1 MMRRAG
7 TLLISVA
14 LVVALVVPVW
24 LGGRHAVFTSF
35 GLPVHAYLYLL
46 ALVLFGWAMRAV
58 KQWLLIERLGLA
70 VGVWR
75 NLAISLAI
83 DFAFLATPGG
93 VGGYAAGIYY
103 VRGVGGSYAQAAAIS
118 AADQVL
124 DLMFFAIAMP
134 VAALCLSQS
143 TQLSPLLA
151 HGAAFGGIGALA
163 LLVVLVLARRPLG
176 AWFFGRHGP
185 IERIGFLRRRR
196 DALRGFV
203 NNVLAQT
210 QILMQGPP
218 TYFALAFAT
227 TAMQWLARY
236 GVLWL
241 ILALLDAQVP
251 FSLVLLLQGVVLHV
265 AQWTGVPA
273 GGGGADLGLAVT
285 LAPFASTA
293 AIASALLLWRIATLY
308 LSLIAGMV
316 SIAAL
321 RWRRH
326 SARPFLTR
334 IGADEHG

>member
-1 MMRRAG
+1 MRRAG
-7 TLLISVA
+7 TFLIFVA
-14 LVVALVVPVW
+14 LVVALIVPIW
-24 LGGRHAVFTSF
+24 LGGRHALFTSF
-35 GLPVHAYLYLL
+35 DLPTHAYLYMLV
-46 ALVLFGWAMRAV
+46 LVLFGWAMRAL
-58 KQWLLIERLGLA
+58 KQWLLIQRLGLS

-75 NLAISLAI
+75 NLAISLAT

-103 VRGVGGSYAQAAAIS
+103 MRGIGASYAQATAIS

-134 VAALCLSQS
+134 VAALCLSQ
-143 TQLSPLLA
+143 TAELSPLLA

-176 AWFFGRHGP
+176 AWFFGPRGP

-196 DALRGFV
+196 ETLRGFV

-210 QILMQGPP
+210 QVLMRGSPA
-218 TYFALAFAT
+218 YFALAFAS
-227 TAMQWLARY
+227 TAVQWLARY

-241 ILALLDAQVP
+241 ILAELDAYVP

-265 AQWTGVPA
+265 AQWTGMPA
-273 GGGGADLGLAVT
+273 GGGGADLGLAAT
-285 LAPFASTA
+285 LAPFVSTT

-308 LSLIAGMV
+308 LSLIAGV
-316 SIAAL
+316 ISIAML
-321 RWRRH
+321 RLRSKRRG
-326 SARPFLTR
+326 LTQ
-334 IGADEHG
+334 IGADQA